1 MKSSYTVNDST
12 LETLHIPSSHPGA
25 VCEPK
30 LLQELERRMQGPQ
43 RHRLLQGYPNPALMK
58 SYSPTQPYQPVVRD
72 LSRPL
77 IVGILPHA
85 SCNPTV
91 QGCGYCTF
99 PHENFS
105 RSLVKATVKAVAN
118 EIANWEPHTE
128 RARVEAL
135 YFGGGTANLTPL
147 DDMADLCQTVNS
159 RFDLNGAEITLEG
172 APVYFGTRKAA
183 MLDLMRESFPGSDLR
198 ISMGVQ
204 SFNPQWV
211 EQMGRTAIGNADSVI
226 KAVRAAQAR
235 KINTSADLLINLPGQ
250 SLESMK
256 ADVRQASDLGFSQIC
271 LYHLVLFRGLGT
283 PWAAQSQM
291 LKGLPD
297 NQRAFENWQEV
308 RQLAL
313 ELGYRQTTLTNF
325 EREGHYRYEECSYHP
340 EKFDGIGF
348 GPEALSTL
356 TDTVTQTAVKWMNH
370 SDSAKYRESMQQLG
384 QASERVFVYGQ
395 QDLQLL
401 HITRTLARL
410 ELSLK
415 TYRRHLGSDFL
426 LDYATEWAAIQQAG
440 LMLQEDDLLRLT
452 PKGMFFSDSVTG
464 LLARKR
470 IRQLRGNEQA
480 LGDKPII
487 RMG

>member
-1 MKSSYTVNDST
+1 MKSSFAVSQNTVVAPVLGSANSN
-12 LETLHIPSSHPGA
+12 P
-25 VCEPK
+25 

-58 SYSPTQPYQPVVRD
+58 SYTPAQPYQPVVRD
-72 LSRPL
+72 TSRPL

-105 RSLVKATVKAVAN
+105 RSLVKATVQSVRK
-118 EIANWEPHTE
+118 EIGNWEPQTE
-128 RARVEAL
+128 RAQVEAL

-147 DDMADLCQTVNS
+147 DDMDELCQTVNS
-159 RFDLNGAEITLEG
+159 RFELNGAEITLEG
-172 APVYFGTRKAA
+172 APVYFGTRNAA
-183 MLDLMRESFPGSDLR
+183 MLDLMRERFPFSDIR

-204 SFNPQWV
+204 SFDPQWV

-226 KAVRAAQAR
+226 KAVQAAQAR
-235 KINTSADLLINLPGQ
+235 KMTTSADLLINLPGQ
-250 SLESMK
+250 SLEQMK

-283 PWAAQSQM
+283 PWAAQSEM

-313 ELGYRQTTLTNF
+313 DLGYRQTTLTNF

-370 SDSAKYRESMQQLG
+370 ADSGKYRASMQQLG

-395 QDLQLL
+395 ADLQLL

-410 ELSLK
+410 ELSLPI
-415 TYRRHLGSDFL
+415 YRQHLGSDFL
-426 LDYATEWAAIQQAG
+426 VDYAAEWDAIEQAG
-440 LMLQEDDLLRLT
+440 LMVQEGDLVRFT